1 MYTYKITTDNFLV
14 FIKLSNVGETRA
26 RCNNF
31 AFELHN
37 FLSKENKPKQNITFG
52 SPFSQLEKLEKKN
65 FNSVSR
71 LSNSFTKGPVTSHP
85 TTEPMAR
92 EVTDVGAKCNS

>member
-1 MYTYKITTDNFLV
+1 MFVKEFLHV
-14 FIKLSNVGETRA
+14 MLFTSVHIFHGLFATFVESLLTCVLLVGETGA

-52 SPFSQLEKLEKKN
+52 SPFS
-65 FNSVSR
+65 
-71 LSNSFTKGPVTSHP
+71 
-85 TTEPMAR
+85 
-92 EVTDVGAKCNS
+92 

>member
-1 MYTYKITTDNFLV
+1 MTVNAGSTCKKTLFEGSSYKMPRVKNYFLV
-14 FIKLSNVGETRA
+14 NIGGTVA

-52 SPFSQLEKLEKKN
+52 SPFSKLEKLGKKE
-65 FNSVSR
+65 F
-71 LSNSFTKGPVTSHP
+71 
-85 TTEPMAR
+85 
-92 EVTDVGAKCNS
+92 